1 MTKIQPPSIT
11 YTLSVSVTVA
21 LNEDF
26 TDENAEAR
34 DTQRDIEK
42 SVYRHLETW
51 GRVNHCPV
59 YNPSV
64 DVELT
69 DYDITM
75 PNPREKGD
83 DDGVEYG
90 HPGDRLAGRE

>member
-1 MTKIQPPSIT
+1 MKKIEPPSIT

-51 GRVNHCPV
+51 GRANHCPV
-59 YNPSV
+59 YKPTV

-83 DDGVEYG
+83 DDGSEYA
-90 HPGDRLAGRE
+90 HPGDYRAGRE